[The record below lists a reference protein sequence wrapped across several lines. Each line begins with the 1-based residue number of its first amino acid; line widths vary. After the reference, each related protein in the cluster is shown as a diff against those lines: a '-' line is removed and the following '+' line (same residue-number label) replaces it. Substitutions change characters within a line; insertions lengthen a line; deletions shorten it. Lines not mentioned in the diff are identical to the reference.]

1 MTSFELTQVSRRWR
15 AAIAVGFISV
25 SLMPRLAVAD
35 IAPAVAPARSPTDR
49 VAERFLQTRGHV
61 AIASF
66 TADASGA
73 PLASDPSV
81 LLNLE
86 RRMPLGSSIKIP
98 AVIAYAVAV
107 ERGEIDPNETITTE
121 TWEQLYMPDADG
133 GSHARALAEL
143 GLASD
148 DYGFALDRSATVSIQ
163 RLMELMIHHSDNAA
177 YDYIVRRLGEAQL
190 ASILAECAL
199 TSIDVPS
206 SDVGEVLTR
215 SNHEIGTLTA
225 VRIAR
230 FKVMSRQELQ
240 AEFNGW
246 REKFLDP
253 QWKAEEFAWR
263 LAGGADEPYARQA
276 AALAITDP
284 KGAAGEFARLM
295 IEISQGRL
303 ISMAVSDR
311 VAAILE
317 WPLAWIPGATDAFE
331 RWGAKGGSIP
341 GVLTDNNFTIAKVGD
356 FAGSLRV
363 TVVFVDGLGASAWR
377 KLLDSNL
384 FLFEQR
390 LMSDAA
396 FVASLQKR
404 LERGNR

>member
-295 IEISQGRL
+295 IEIAQGRL

>member
-1 MTSFELTQVSRRWR
+1 MTRFELTQASKRWR
-15 AAIAVGFISV
+15 AAIAVGFISIT
-25 SLMPRLAVAD
+25 LIPRVAVAD
-35 IAPAVAPARSPTDR
+35 IASAVAPARNLTDR
-49 VAERFLQTRGHV
+49 VAERFLQMRGHV
-61 AIASF
+61 AIASY

-73 PLASDPSV
+73 PLESDPSI
-81 LLNLE
+81 LHNLE

-98 AVIAYAVAV
+98 LVIAYAVAI
-107 ERGEIDPNETITTE
+107 ERGEIDPNESITTE
-121 TWEQLYMPDADG
+121 TWEQLYMPEADG
-133 GSHARALAEL
+133 GAHARALAEL

-148 DYGFALDRSATVSIQ
+148 DYGFALDRSATVSVQ

-177 YDYIVRRLGEAQL
+177 YDYMVRRHGEAQL
-190 ASILAECAL
+190 GSVLADCAL

-206 SDVGEVLTR
+206 SDVGEVLAR

-225 VRIAR
+225 ARIAG
-230 FKVMSRQELQ
+230 FKGMSREELQ
-240 AEFNGW
+240 AEFIKW

-253 QWKAEEFAWR
+253 QWKADEFAWR

-295 IEISQGRL
+295 IEIAQGRL

-317 WPLAWIPGATDAFE
+317 WPRAWIPGAADAFE

-363 TVVFVDGLGASAWR
+363 TVVFVDGLGASAWK

-404 LERGNR
+404 LERGNC